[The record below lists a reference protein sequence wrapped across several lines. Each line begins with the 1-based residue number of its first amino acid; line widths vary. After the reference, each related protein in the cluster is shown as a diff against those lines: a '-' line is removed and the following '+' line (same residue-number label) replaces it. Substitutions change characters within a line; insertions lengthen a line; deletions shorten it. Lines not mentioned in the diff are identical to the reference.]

1 MNSSQLFVKALEQEG
16 VTHIFGVPGEENLDF
31 LEALRTSNITF
42 VTTRHE
48 QVAGFMAATYGRL
61 TGKVGVC
68 LSTLGPGATN
78 FVTAAAH
85 AQLGGMPMMMITGQ
99 KPIRKSKQGH
109 FQIID
114 TVAIMKPL
122 TKFAK
127 QIVEGATI
135 PTLVREAVRLAED
148 ERPGAVLLE
157 LPEDIA
163 DEEVGEVPLFP
174 VYKIRRPAAEEKAI
188 THAVELIKHAKRP
201 LLLIGAAANRK
212 LTAKALREFV
222 DMTGMYFFTTQMG
235 KGVIDERHP
244 KYLGCAALSSK
255 DILHCAV
262 EQADLIINVGHDV
275 IEKPPFFMKPDQTV
289 IHINYLPAEVDP
301 IYFPQW
307 QVIGDIGNAMWQ
319 LREKLQV
326 ESVQFDN
333 GYFETIK
340 REIEN
345 HLTRDVEI
353 STSPIIP
360 QRLVSDVRA
369 VMPDDGI
376 VSLDNGMYKL
386 WFTRYYKAYGQNTI
400 LMDNALAT
408 MGAGLPAGMMAK
420 MVYPDRKVLVVAG
433 DGGFM
438 MNSQDLETAV
448 RLKLDLVIIVLVD
461 NGYGMIDWK
470 QKGAGM
476 DEFALHFNNPDFVK
490 YAQAYGANGYRLEKT
505 EDFKSLL
512 ETVMNTSGVHLVEVP
527 IDYSQN
533 DSVFG
538 EELKKV
544 CPI

>member
-1 MNSSQLFVKALEQEG
+1 MNASQLFVKALEHEG

-31 LEALRTSNITF
+31 LEALRTSTVTF

-48 QVAGFMAATYGRL
+48 QAAGFMAATYGRL
-61 TGKVGVC
+61 TGRVGVC

-78 FVTAAAH
+78 FTTAAAH

-114 TVAIMKPL
+114 TVAMMRPL

-127 QIVEGATI
+127 QIVEGETI
-135 PTLVREAVRLAED
+135 PTLVREAIRRAED

-163 DEEVGEVPLFP
+163 AEEVDDAPLFP

-188 THAVELIKHAKRP
+188 AHAVELIKNAKRP

-222 DMTGMYFFTTQMG
+222 DATGMYFFTTQMG
-235 KGVIDERHP
+235 KGVIDEHHP
-244 KYLGCAALSSK
+244 QYLGCAALSSK
-255 DILHCAV
+255 DILHCAI
-262 EQADLIINVGHDV
+262 EQSDLIINVGHDV
-275 IEKPPFFMKPDQTV
+275 IEKPPFFMKSIQTV
-289 IHINYLPAEVDP
+289 IHVNYLPAEVDP

-319 LREKLQV
+319 LTEQLKEETL
-326 ESVQFDN
+326 QFDN
-333 GYFETIK
+333 EYTKKIK
-340 REIEN
+340 GEIEQ
-345 HLTRDVEI
+345 HLIRDVEI
-353 STSPIIP
+353 ATFPIVP
-360 QRLVSDVRA
+360 QRLVSDIRA

-386 WFTRYYKAYGQNTI
+386 WFTRYYKAYQQNTI

-420 MVYPDRKVLVVAG
+420 MVYPDKKVVVVAG

-438 MNSQDLETAV
+438 MNSQDLETAI
-448 RLKLDLVIIVLVD
+448 RLQLDLVILVLVD
-461 NGYGMIDWK
+461 NQYGMIDWK

-476 DEFALHFNNPDFVK
+476 ESYSLQFGNPDFVK
-490 YAQAYGANGYRLEKT
+490 YAESYGAHGYRLEKT
-505 EDFKSLL
+505 EEFKDLL
-512 ETVMNTSGVHLVEVP
+512 QSVLDKKGVHLIEVP

-533 DSVFG
+533 ASVFG

-544 CPI
+544 CPV

>member
-1 MNSSQLFVKALEQEG
+1 MNASQLFVKALEHEG

-31 LEALRTSNITF
+31 LEALRTSSITF

-85 AQLGGMPMMMITGQ
+85 AQLGAMPMLMITGQ

-114 TVAIMKPL
+114 TVAMMRPI

-127 QIVEGATI
+127 QIVEGVTI
-135 PTLVREAVRLAED
+135 PTLVREAVRRAED

-163 DEEVGEVPLFP
+163 AEEVGEVPLFP
-174 VYKIRRPAAEEKAI
+174 VYKIRRPAAEDKAI
-188 THAVELIKHAKRP
+188 AHAADLIIQAKRP

-222 DMTGMYFFTTQMG
+222 DATGIHFFTTQMG
-235 KGVIDERHP
+235 KGVIDERHAQ
-244 KYLGCAALSSK
+244 YLGCAALSSK
-255 DILHCAV
+255 DIIHRAV
-262 EQADLIINVGHDV
+262 AEADVIINVGHDV
-275 IEKPPFFMKPDQTV
+275 IEKPPFFMTPEQTV
-289 IHINYLPAEVDP
+289 IHVNYLPAEVDP

-319 LREKLQV
+319 LSEKLKG
-326 ESVQFDN
+326 ESVTFDTA
-333 GYFETIK
+333 YVEK
-340 REIEN
+340 VKSEIEQ
-345 HLTRDVEI
+345 HLVRDIETV
-353 STSPIIP
+353 TFPIIP
-360 QRLVSDVRA
+360 QRLVSDIRS

-420 MVYPDRKVLVVAG
+420 MVHPDRKVLVVAG

-438 MNSQDLETAV
+438 MNSQDLETAI
-448 RLKLDLVIIVLVD
+448 RLKLNLVILVLVD
-461 NGYGMIDWK
+461 NQYGMIDWK
-470 QKGAGM
+470 QKEAGM
-476 DEFALHFNNPDFVK
+476 EAYSLQFGNPDFMK
-490 YAQAYGANGYRLEKT
+490 YAEAYGATGHRLEKT
-505 EDFKSLL
+505 EEFKSLL
-512 ETVMNTSGVHLVEVP
+512 EAVMNTSGVHVIEVP

-533 DSVFG
+533 ESVFG
-538 EELKKV
+538 SELQHNNSL
-544 CPI
+544 